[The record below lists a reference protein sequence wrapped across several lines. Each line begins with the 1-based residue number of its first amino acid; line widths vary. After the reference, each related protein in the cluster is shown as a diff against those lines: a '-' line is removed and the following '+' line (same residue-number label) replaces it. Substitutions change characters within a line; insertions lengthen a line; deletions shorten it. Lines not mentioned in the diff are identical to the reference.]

1 MTNPNEEL
9 LTWAVQN
16 ITEWNDD
23 YTHLRSDSNKV
34 NSLFYTN
41 GTSWRIRDNEWACPM
56 GDDYTDDDDFCTS
69 FSTKTPQVITKQ
81 EWETAKLRNAFNTVL
96 EMRHSS
102 SKVDSTAQDGSES
115 QGEAQQGLNEV
126 QVGHIHANLMAEYA
140 EVAKTNPEPW
150 KEFEYLCGYYKDGE
164 EVDVW
169 EPCLADLCFRA
180 EVKYRRKPSPP
191 KTMTIGG
198 IVVEAWPLESNSD
211 LAQPYYW
218 AVEIDDG
225 GNFYAGEFKR
235 AAGFADLF
243 CNLLA
248 KGKVFSTKEQAQA
261 VADALNKLYNDA
273 LVGWKVEI

>member
-1 MTNPNEEL
+1 MNDNTKIATGNDEL
-9 LTWAVQN
+9 LTWAVDN
-16 ITEWNDD
+16 ITTWNHD
-23 YTHLRSDSNKV
+23 YTHLRSDCSV
-34 NSLFYTN
+34 NPFYTKECARSSWMAEYGRW
-41 GTSWRIRDNEWACPM
+41 GTSALVTTGLFHELEAE
-56 GDDYTDDDDFCTS
+56 

-102 SKVDSTAQDGSES
+102 SCKP
-115 QGEAQQGLNEV
+115 QQGLNEV
-126 QVGHIHANLMAEYA
+126 QVGHIHAKVMAEYA

-164 EVDVW
+164 EVDIW

-198 IVVEAWPLESNSD
+198 IVVEAWPVSE
-211 LAQPYYW
+211 PETGVVYFEVIKHY
-218 AVEIDDG
+218 
-225 GNFYAGEFKR
+225 GEFGSLPVQAWRFAEGTFQDRVLK
-235 AAGFADLF
+235 AGYIFP
-243 CNLLA
+243 
-248 KGKVFSTKEQAQA
+248 TEEQAQA

-273 LVGWKVEI
+273 LVGWKAES

>member
-9 LTWAVQN
+9 LTWAVEN
-16 ITEWNDD
+16 ITEWDDD
-23 YTHLRSDSNKV
+23 YTHLRSDSGEV

-41 GTSWRIRDNEWACPM
+41 GTSWRIRGGEWACPM

-81 EWETAKLRNAFNTVL
+81 EWSNGVLPWQDAKLRNAFNTVL

-102 SKVDSTAQDGSES
+102 SCKP
-115 QGEAQQGLNEV
+115 QQGLNEV

-150 KEFEYLCGYYKDGE
+150 EEFEYLCGYYKDGE

-180 EVKYRRKPSPP
+180 EVKYRHKPSPP

-198 IVVEAWPLESNSD
+198 IVVEAWPLEELQLDNIFFCIN
-211 LAQPYYW
+211 LWHGLYE
-218 AVEIDDG
+218 VEEFRHWNAAEGTGVDK
-225 GNFYAGEFKR
+225 FLRAGYI
-235 AAGFADLF
+235 
-243 CNLLA
+243 
-248 KGKVFSTKEQAQA
+248 FSTKEQAQA

>member
-1 MTNPNEEL
+1 MNDNTEL
-9 LTWAVQN
+9 LTWAVDN
-16 ITEWNDD
+16 ITTWNHD
-23 YTHLRSDSNKV
+23 YTHLGSDCSV
-34 NSLFYTN
+34 NPFYTKECARSSWMAEYGRW
-41 GTSWRIRDNEWACPM
+41 GTSALVTTGLFHELEAE
-56 GDDYTDDDDFCTS
+56 

-81 EWETAKLRNAFNTVL
+81 EWQDAKLRNAFNTVL

-115 QGEAQQGLNEV
+115 QGEALQ
-126 QVGHIHANLMAEYA
+126 GHIHAGLMAEYA

-198 IVVEAWPLESNSD
+198 IVVEAWPLESSSYLD
-211 LAQPYYW
+211 QPYYW

-235 AAGFADLF
+235 AVFAKLF
-243 CNLLA
+243 YNLLA

-261 VADALNKLYNDA
+261 VADALNKVYNDA
-273 LVGWKVEI
+273 LVEWKGNSYEYI

>member
-1 MTNPNEEL
+1 MNDNSEL

-34 NSLFYTN
+34 NSLFCTN

-102 SKVDSTAQDGSES
+102 SKADNTAQDGSQS
-115 QGEAQQGLNEV
+115 QGEALQGLNEV
-126 QVGHIHANLMAEYA
+126 QVGHIHAKLMAEYA

-150 KEFEYLCGYYKDGE
+150 KEFERRPKTYARWQELDNHPGWLDIFE
-164 EVDVW
+164 
-169 EPCLADLCFRA
+169 
-180 EVKYRRKPSPP
+180 YRRKPSPP

-235 AAGFADLF
+235 AVFAELF
-243 CNLLA
+243 YNLLA

-273 LVGWKVEI
+273 LVGWKGNSYEYI